1 MEGEVSEPKYLDW
14 AEEIR
19 QRYQTGESAMFVLH
33 NNITDVFP
41 FEADYVSSR
50 DYVQK
55 MLERGNYIVIRFDVS
70 RGMRFANDEEAE
82 RFVKLANLKREPEA
96 PLIKSIYD
104 FPKDSIKALAYIE
117 AFIVG
122 LSSESRPVAVILEYA
137 NQLAPNGTPQTL
149 TEVDRINAVTLQRF
163 ASLFYD
169 RLQDQAAR
177 DAVCFL
183 MTPNLHE
190 LNPDLVRSEVVK
202 AIEIP
207 RPDDAQRK
215 RYVQWLQAKSTVE
228 GKDPVELEV
237 SVDQFVE
244 QTAGLTLRGIRHL
257 FLQAGRGQG
266 KKLTTAYIMARKREL
281 IERDSHGML
290 EVIMPK
296 HGLDA
301 VGGNAAIKTFL
312 TQTADDLQQA
322 RTDVPVGIVCPGPN
336 GVGKTFIAKA
346 FARDCGINCVV
357 LKNFRGMYVGQ
368 TESNLDRIFNILK
381 SMTPNVVI
389 MDEADKMLGN
399 EQSSDSNKVDER
411 VFGAFTAFMGDPE
424 YRGKIFWLLL
434 TARPFNLAPD
444 TGRPGRVE
452 EHLPILAPETLQDK
466 REVLEAVLK
475 YRKIKLVG
483 AEGSPQDSELEGLF
497 EDLGFVTP
505 AALELITNR
514 ARRVARRS
522 QGQTGDE
529 VSVSVELLRE
539 EAQNYV
545 PEGSKSKL
553 LLQTIEAVL
562 YTNRLSYLPT
572 AWADK
577 LKHAPDELSAERERL
592 RRLVGYD

>member
-1 MEGEVSEPKYLDW
+1 MSEPKYLDW

-266 KKLTTAYIMARKREL
+266 KKLTSSL
-281 IERDSHGML
+281 PL
-290 EVIMPK
+290 
-296 HGLDA
+296 
-301 VGGNAAIKTFL
+301 
-312 TQTADDLQQA
+312 
-322 RTDVPVGIVCPGPN
+322 
-336 GVGKTFIAKA
+336 
-346 FARDCGINCVV
+346 
-357 LKNFRGMYVGQ
+357 
-368 TESNLDRIFNILK
+368 
-381 SMTPNVVI
+381 
-389 MDEADKMLGN
+389 LG
-399 EQSSDSNKVDER
+399 SRPLRSDSLN
-411 VFGAFTAFMGDPE
+411 FTA
-424 YRGKIFWLLL
+424 
-434 TARPFNLAPD
+434 ARLCTSGCKRF
-444 TGRPGRVE
+444 
-452 EHLPILAPETLQDK
+452 APEP
-466 REVLEAVLK
+466 
-475 YRKIKLVG
+475 G
-483 AEGSPQDSELEGLF
+483 
-497 EDLGFVTP
+497 
-505 AALELITNR
+505 
-514 ARRVARRS
+514 
-522 QGQTGDE
+522 
-529 VSVSVELLRE
+529 
-539 EAQNYV
+539 
-545 PEGSKSKL
+545 
-553 LLQTIEAVL
+553 TIP
-562 YTNRLSYLPT
+562 S
-572 AWADK
+572 
-577 LKHAPDELSAERERL
+577 
-592 RRLVGYD
+592 